1 MQQHVER
8 AAARGRMAGNR
19 GRDAL
24 SVPAAQ
30 EEPGGY
36 ESFQPL
42 KARRFCS
49 RRCIRQREGR

>member
-1 MQQHVER
+1 MGNYGHIMQQHVER

-36 ESFQPL
+36 G
-42 KARRFCS
+42 
-49 RRCIRQREGR
+49 EGETGRSVR